1 MCARVSRGAARGRR
15 SCYAS
20 PIRRARRFAEIMW
33 EGRDTPL
40 VCTDSLKEAYLGW
53 LQGMKQGA
61 PYPTLYRNP
70 EGGLPGLAAGHEAE
84 CAAPAPAPAPRF
96 PVQQPVVH
104 AKASSFSCSGKL
116 HFPVHVEDIRSV
128 PVLRTLD
135 IKRKTLTL
143 TVSYLTWRVRAAEEA
158 AAQHETTFRQWRENP
173 AAFGIGDRYPVDEV
187 FAEAKN
193 AWQRA
198 RRRSSGSSWPGS
210 FSCFTRSEQF
220 VMGCAQPVWGSSGDA
235 QAAAHAESLYERTG
249 IECAC
254 SRGHAALSM

>member
-1 MCARVSRGAARGRR
+1 
-15 SCYAS
+15 
-20 PIRRARRFAEIMW
+20 MW